1 MRKGSRLWSG
11 RGARSI
17 NGSRMFRR
25 EVIAVF
31 AAILWAAPTART
43 FAGGGGD
50 QAPGEYQVKAAF
62 LFNFARFVEWPP
74 RGAEGAGAPI
84 EMCVLG
90 DDPFGEALDRAV
102 AGKTLN
108 DRSMEV
114 RRGRK
119 VQELNGCEV
128 LFIST
133 SEKSRLPEIL
143 GSLRTVHVLTV
154 GESDDFAAQGGEVQF
169 TLEDNHV
176 RFIINVDATD
186 RAGLKVSSKLLGL
199 AHVVHGD
206 PLRKKN

>member
-1 MRKGSRLWSG
+1 
-11 RGARSI
+11 
-17 NGSRMFRR
+17 MFRR
-25 EVIAVF
+25 EVIAFF

-74 RGAEGAGAPI
+74 RGSAGAGAPV
-84 EMCVLG
+84 ELCVLG
-90 DDPFGEALDRAV
+90 DDPFGDALDRAV

-114 RRGRK
+114 RRGKK
-119 VQELNGCEV
+119 VQELNGCEL

-133 SEKSRLPEIL
+133 SEKARLPEIL
-143 GSLRTVHVLTV
+143 SALRTVHVLTV
-154 GESDDFAAQGGEVQF
+154 GESEDFAAQGGEVQF

-206 PLRKKN
+206 ALRKKS

>member
-1 MRKGSRLWSG
+1 LSGRRHLQGLRTAKIGRKGPSA
-11 RGARSI
+11 GALLL
-17 NGSRMFRR
+17 
-25 EVIAVF
+25 
-31 AAILWAAPTART
+31 AAALWAAPPARIS
-43 FAGGGGD
+43 AGAGAGD
-50 QAPGEYQVKAAF
+50 QPPGEYQVKAAF

-74 RGAEGAGAPI
+74 NASVGATDPVDF
-84 EMCVLG
+84 CVLG
-90 DDPFGEALDRAV
+90 DDPFGDALDRAV

-108 DRSMEV
+108 ERTMAV

-119 VQELNGCEV
+119 VQELNGCDV

-133 SEKSRLPEIL
+133 SEKSRLAEIL
-143 GSLRTVHVLTV
+143 GALRSVHVLTV
-154 GESDDFAAQGGEVQF
+154 GESEDFAAQGGDVQF

-206 PLRKKN
+206 ALRKKS

>member
-1 MRKGSRLWSG
+1 MGRKRVSA
-11 RGARSI
+11 GAVLLV
-17 NGSRMFRR
+17 M
-25 EVIAVF
+25 V
-31 AAILWAAPTART
+31 LWAAPTART
-43 FAGGGGD
+43 FAGAGGGD
-50 QAPGEYQVKAAF
+50 QPPGEYQVKAAF

-74 RGAEGAGAPI
+74 RAPANS
-84 EMCVLG
+84 EEPVALCVLG
-90 DDPFGEALDRAV
+90 DDPFGDALDRAV

-108 DRSMEV
+108 DRTMAV

-133 SEKSRLPEIL
+133 SEKGRLPEIL
-143 GSLRTVHVLTV
+143 TALRTVHVLTV
-154 GESDDFAAQGGEVQF
+154 GECEDFAAQGGEVQF

-206 PLRKKN
+206 ALRKKS